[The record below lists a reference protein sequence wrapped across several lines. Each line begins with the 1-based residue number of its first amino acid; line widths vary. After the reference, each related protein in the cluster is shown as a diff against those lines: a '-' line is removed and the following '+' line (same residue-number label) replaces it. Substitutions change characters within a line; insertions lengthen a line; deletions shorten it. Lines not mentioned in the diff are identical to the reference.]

1 MTKTTT
7 IIAMIAG
14 FTLGTAVTTR
24 AQTPSTTNRNIFV
37 TFSIGGQFQ
46 TRTISTNATINVF
59 GEDGVVTAN
68 QTVGSGIVV
77 DVSGGVPLWRKILV
91 GVGVST
97 FNGKGDAAAL
107 AAVPDRLVFGKF
119 NTVPLTASDLKQS
132 DIAFNIQALWTRPL
146 TDQIDLVLSFGASII
161 RVKQDVVSV
170 TVDLITGAAS
180 AATETQSKTT
190 AKAGNVGVDFRYK
203 LTDRYS
209 AGVFVRYLGGEVD
222 LPAAPKMKV
231 GGVQAGGGIRFRF

>member
-14 FTLGTAVTTR
+14 LTLGTALTAH

-46 TRTISTNATINVF
+46 TRTVSTNATINVF

-77 DVSGGVPLWRKILV
+77 DVSGAVPLWRRILI
-91 GVGVST
+91 GVGIST
-97 FNGKGDAAAL
+97 FNGKGDAAAI

-119 NTVPLTASDLKQS
+119 NAVPLTASGLKQS
-132 DIAFNIQALWTRPL
+132 DIAFNIQAHWTRPL
-146 TDQIDLVLSFGASII
+146 TDKINLVLSFGPSII
-161 RVKQDVVSV
+161 RVKQDIVSV
-170 TVDLITGAAS
+170 TVNPTTGTAS
-180 AATETQSKTT
+180 ANIDTQSKTT

-231 GGVQAGGGIRFRF
+231 GGLQAGAGIRVRF